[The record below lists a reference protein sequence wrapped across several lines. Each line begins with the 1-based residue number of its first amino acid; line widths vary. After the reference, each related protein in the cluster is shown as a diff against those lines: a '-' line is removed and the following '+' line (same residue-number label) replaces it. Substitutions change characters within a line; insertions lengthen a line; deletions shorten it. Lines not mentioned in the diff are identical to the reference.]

1 MVSAVFAAAGRKKYT
16 VNLLVPKQDSAA
28 INAGNLQYA
37 FAKNLTFFIKLDGN
51 QILVQRTG

>member
-1 MVSAVFAAAGRKKYT
+1 MVSAAFAAAGRTKYT

-37 FAKNLTFFIKLDGN
+37 FAKNLTFDL
-51 QILVQRTG
+51 